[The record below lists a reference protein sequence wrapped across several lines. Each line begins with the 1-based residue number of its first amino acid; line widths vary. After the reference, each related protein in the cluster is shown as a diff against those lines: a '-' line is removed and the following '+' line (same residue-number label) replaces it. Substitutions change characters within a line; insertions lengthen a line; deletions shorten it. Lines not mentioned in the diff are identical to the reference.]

1 MRASVI
7 PKSRPSAPTAPPLD
21 RWGAVRSRTAPPPN
35 PVGTD
40 STRSHMKTP
49 LSIASPYKTRGAVP
63 LTAPLIQHHPSL
75 IYTVQIPVSFT
86 AAKKNQCKRAK
97 PRRLKRIATKCTK
110 SVDVTESPQTQRVCV
125 SKPRVA
131 TQELPWVPRPKVHS
145 PLPFGTGEGPGVR
158 ASL

>member
-1 MRASVI
+1 
-7 PKSRPSAPTAPPLD
+7 
-21 RWGAVRSRTAPPPN
+21 
-35 PVGTD
+35 
-40 STRSHMKTP
+40 MKTP

-86 AAKKNQCKRAK
+86 AAKKINANAQSREDSNESPQKR
-97 PRRLKRIATKCTK
+97 TK

-145 PLPFGTGEGPGVR
+145 PLPFGT
-158 ASL
+158 